1 MYTRHPERRRGE
13 ALTLHHEAHVPIG
26 PLCGPEAL
34 EKFATALPDYTIV
47 AVDAGRCYERFVYGH
62 GAKLIGILYA
72 DNYYNTVTSLKGI
85 IIILSFE

>member
-1 MYTRHPERRRGE
+1 M
-13 ALTLHHEAHVPIG
+13 PIG

-72 DNYYNTVTSLKGI
+72 NNHYDAVTS
-85 IIILSFE
+85 